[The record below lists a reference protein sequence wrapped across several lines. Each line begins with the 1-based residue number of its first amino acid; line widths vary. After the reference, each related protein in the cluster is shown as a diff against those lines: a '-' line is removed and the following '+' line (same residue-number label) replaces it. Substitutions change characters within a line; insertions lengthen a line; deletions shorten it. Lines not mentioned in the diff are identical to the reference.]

1 MSSYPPANGGPGRPD
16 TPQNIATAIADISER
31 ATILVREE
39 IELAK
44 TEVAEKGAKLA
55 RGAIVGAVAGVFLI
69 TALMFTLVGLAW
81 LLYWALPVETFAYF
95 WGFFVMAVILVLLGI
110 IAGVIAAKVVKRSA
124 PPVPTMAIDE
134 ARKIR
139 DVVSA
144 PHYDGSAAAP
154 AVPAAPAA
162 PVAPVAPVASA
173 PPPPSSASTAEVAA
187 VAADEGG
194 QTG

>member
-16 TPQNIATAIADISER
+16 TPQNIATAVADISER
-31 ATILVREE
+31 ATVLVREE

-44 TEVAEKGAKLA
+44 AEVAEKAAKLA
-55 RGAIVGAVAGVFLI
+55 RGAIVGAAAGVFLI
-69 TALMFTLVGLAW
+69 TALMLTLVGLAW

-95 WGFFVMAVILVLLGI
+95 WGFFAMAVILVLLGI
-110 IAGVIAAKVVKRSA
+110 IAGVIAARVVKRSA

-139 DVVSA
+139 DAVSA
-144 PHYDGSAAAP
+144 PHEDGSAAAP
-154 AVPAAPAA
+154 AAPIVPA
-162 PVAPVAPVASA
+162 ASA
-173 PPPPSSASTAEVAA
+173 PPPPPPPPPAPSSSTTAEVSA

>member
-1 MSSYPPANGGPGRPD
+1 MSAYPPANGGPGPGEM
-16 TPQNIATAIADISER
+16 PQNIATAIADISER
-31 ATILVREE
+31 ATILVRDE

-44 TEVAEKGAKLA
+44 AEVAEKGAKLA
-55 RGAIVGAVAGVFLI
+55 RGAIVGAVAGIFLV

-110 IAGVIAAKVVKRSA
+110 IAGVIAARVVKRSA

-139 DVVSA
+139 DVVA
-144 PHYDGSAAAP
+144 GPHDGDIAA
-154 AVPAAPAA
+154 AA
-162 PVAPVAPVASA
+162 PVAPAAAVVSEPP
-173 PPPPSSASTAEVAA
+173 PPPPSSATTAEVAA
-187 VAADEGG
+187 VAAGEGG
-194 QTG
+194 ETS